1 VEAAQAAVDA
11 WVACYNTDRPHQG
24 LDVKVPV
31 VPADRFVA
39 AEPAEGVKLWLP
51 ETLEVLDTPGTAQAV
66 TELVTGPVTVPAVVV
81 SAVGERVR
89 GSHLHLRKPTN
100 ARYESFAGF
109 SIISGFG
116 FDPLTVHKNRGVTRA
131 NGQGHHHS

>member
-1 VEAAQAAVDA
+1 VRLHGTLRPDFLDDAELFESVETAQAAVDA

-51 ETLEVLDTPGTAQAV
+51 ATLEVLDTPRHRPGGHGTGHRAGHCAC
-66 TELVTGPVTVPAVVV
+66 GCG
-81 SAVGERVR
+81 VG
-89 GSHLHLRKPTN
+89 G
-100 ARYESFAGF
+100 GW
-109 SIISGFG
+109 
-116 FDPLTVHKNRGVTRA
+116 
-131 NGQGHHHS
+131 